1 VAAQTTPA
9 SGAAAGA
16 SPDGSA
22 AEGLAHELQ
31 VRHAEATATLSAAEV
46 LGDPLSAQIAEA
58 ELSDVRSLAA
68 RNDVPLEDE
77 PVAGA
82 GAGAGVDP
90 GIDTAWAPDGKPV
103 PSQQSSGE

>member
-82 GAGAGVDP
+82 DP
-90 GIDTAWAPDGKPV
+90 GIDTAWAPDATPV
-103 PSQQSSGE
+103 PSQQPAGE